1 MDSAQRVV
9 KGEQSESAR
18 HSAVAVINDW
28 IRKQLRVTFFNIVMD
43 DLMWESESLCYRWAT
58 TWITG

>member
-28 IRKQLRVTFFNIVMD
+28 IRKQLRVTFNIVMD
-43 DLMWESESLCYRWAT
+43 DLKRESDSPSL
-58 TWITG
+58 